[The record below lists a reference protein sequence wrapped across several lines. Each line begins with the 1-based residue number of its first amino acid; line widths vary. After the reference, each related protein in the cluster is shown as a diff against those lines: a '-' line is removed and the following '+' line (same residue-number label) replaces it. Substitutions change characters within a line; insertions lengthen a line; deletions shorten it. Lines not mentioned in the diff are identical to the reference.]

1 MNKDKIKQLIA
12 EGYEPLVFL
21 QGNKDY
27 SKMILK
33 TRLQKENCNIVYP
46 VYYNH
51 IKTILKKYQ
60 LEFIDTYNK
69 VKLLRFSDIVE
80 LNIKSKN
87 NTINKNDMKL
97 LVMYRAI
104 KNMDYLEQK

>member
-1 MNKDKIKQLIA
+1 MKKDKIRKLID
-12 EGYEPLVFL
+12 EGYKPLVYL
-21 QGNKDY
+21 TSNKDY

-33 TRLQKENCNIVYP
+33 TILQKNNSNIVYP

-51 IKTILKKYQ
+51 IKTILKKHQ
-60 LEFIDTYNK
+60 LEFIDSYNK
-69 VKLLRFSDIVE
+69 AKLLKFSDIVE
-80 LNIKSKN
+80 LNIKFKN
-87 NTINKNDMKL
+87 NTIDKNDMKL